1 MVQIQKILC
10 PVDQSE
16 ASGRALDYALMLSR
30 WYDASLTA
38 VEVAWAGLPS
48 VSTVAPTVLTPEYLQ
63 ESAEALQRFVGARAG
78 DVAVT
83 TKLVH
88 GQVVANV
95 IDEARSLPADLIVLG
110 THGRGGFE
118 RFMLGS
124 VTEKVLRKAPCPVL
138 TVPPAA
144 PGAPDVP
151 QPFKAIICAV
161 DFSPSSLTA
170 LEYAVLL
177 AGESGKR
184 LILLHVFDWD
194 EERVVPDLFDQQTSA
209 MREEHRRTTLERMR
223 ALVPDSTRVWCECRE
238 LTATGRPHEKVVE
251 VASDEGAD
259 LIVMGVHG
267 RRIANLLL
275 FGSTTNQVVRHA
287 ACPVLTVRAK

>member
-48 VSTVAPTVLTPEYLQ
+48 VSPAAPALLSPEYLQ
-63 ESAEALQRFVGARAG
+63 ESAGALRRFVDARAG
-78 DVAVT
+78 DVVVE

-88 GQVVANV
+88 GPIVANV
-95 IDEARSLPADLIVLG
+95 VDEARGLPADLIVIG

-118 RFMLGS
+118 RFVLGS
-124 VTEKVLRKAPCPVL
+124 VAEKVLRKAPCPVL

-170 LEYAVLL
+170 LEYALLL

-194 EERVVPDLFDQQTSA
+194 DERVVPDLFDQQTSA

-267 RRIANLLL
+267 RRIANLLQ